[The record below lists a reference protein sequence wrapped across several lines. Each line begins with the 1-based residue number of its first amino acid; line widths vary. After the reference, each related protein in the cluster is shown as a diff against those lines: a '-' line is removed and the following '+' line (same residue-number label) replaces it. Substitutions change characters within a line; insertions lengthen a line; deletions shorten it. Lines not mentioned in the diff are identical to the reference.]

1 MATILLVEDD
11 STNRDIISRYLML
24 LGYQIVIARD
34 GMQAVTMAQTER
46 PNLILMDMRLPVLDG
61 WEATRRIKAM
71 PATRTIPIVALTAY
85 AMEDERRRCLAAGCD
100 DYETKPVEFPRLLAK
115 IRAILAANGLSF
127 ADEHAR

>member
-11 STNRDIISRYLML
+11 STDRDIISRYLTL

-34 GMQAVTMAQTER
+34 GMQAVTLAQTER

-61 WEATRRIKAM
+61 WEATRRIKTA
-71 PATRTIPIVALTAY
+71 PATRAIPIVALTAY

-100 DYETKPVEFPRLLAK
+100 DYETKPVEFPRLVAK
-115 IRAILAANGLSF
+115 IRAILGATTTS
-127 ADEHAR
+127 

>member
-24 LGYQIVIARD
+24 LGYRIVIALD
-34 GMQAVTMAQTER
+34 GMQAVTLAQTER

-61 WEATRRIKAM
+61 WEATRRIKAA
-71 PATRTIPIVALTAY
+71 PATCTIPIVALTAY

-100 DYETKPVEFPRLLAK
+100 DYETKPVEFPRLVAK
-115 IRAILAANGLSF
+115 IRAILGATTT
-127 ADEHAR
+127 